1 SWPFYRTFSLPNAA
15 PPAYITKGVRRLRAA
30 QNAGRAKFM
39 DIRISKESEI
49 PLRQQVAEQIVFH
62 IATGKLQPGQALP
75 SVRELARRLKIHH
88 NTVSEAYQ
96 DLERRMWVVGRRGSR
111 VTVRA
116 LEDGSHPRT
125 ATGLDDLINT
135 LIRVAREQGYSLQ
148 SLRERVRERL
158 LAAPPDHILV
168 VEADAGLRRLLRE
181 EIRAAINW
189 PVEVCSRLE
198 LAANPGL
205 GIGALAVAAQYA
217 IPDVNPLLPLDR
229 PAIPLAFGS
238 ADEQVE
244 MIRKRREPSVM
255 AVVSVSA
262 GFLQTASRVLA
273 TAAGSRHVLQEFLLP
288 LADRKALAAAD
299 LVFADSIAVREVKHR
314 SVVPY
319 RLIAPASLNYLSSAL
334 RAP

>member
-1 SWPFYRTFSLPNAA
+1 LQERQEPDAREL
-15 PPAYITKGVRRLRAA
+15 I
-30 QNAGRAKFM
+30 M

-49 PLRQQVAEQIVFH
+49 PLRQQLAEQIVFH

-96 DLERRMWVVGRRGSR
+96 DLVRRMWLVGHRGSR

-116 LEDGSHPRT
+116 QEEGTPPLGAS
-125 ATGLDDLINT
+125 GLDELINT
-135 LIRVAREQGYSLQ
+135 LIRVAREQGHSLQ

-158 LAAPPDHILV
+158 LAEPPDHILV
-168 VEADAGLRRLLRE
+168 VEADEGLRRLLQE
-181 EIRAAINW
+181 EIRAAIHW
-189 PVEVCSRLE
+189 PVEACSRVE
-198 LAANPGL
+198 LGEHPSL
-205 GIGALAVAAQYA
+205 GIGALAVAAHYA
-217 IPDVNPLLPLDR
+217 IPDVNPLLPKDR
-229 PAIPLAFGS
+229 PALPLDFGA

-244 MIRKRREPSVM
+244 LIRNRREPSVM

-273 TAAGSRHVLQEFLLP
+273 SAAGRRHVLQEFLLP
-288 LADRKALAAAD
+288 LPDKKALAAVD
-299 LVFADSIAVREVKHR
+299 VVFADSIAVRQVKHR
-314 SVVPY
+314 NVVPY
-319 RLIAPASLNYLSSAL
+319 KLIAPTSLNYLAGAL

>member
-1 SWPFYRTFSLPNAA
+1 
-15 PPAYITKGVRRLRAA
+15 
-30 QNAGRAKFM
+30 M

-49 PLRQQVAEQIVFH
+49 PLRQQLAEQIVFH
-62 IATGKLQPGQALP
+62 IATGKLKPGQALP

-96 DLERRMWVVGRRGSR
+96 DLIRRRWLVGRRGSR

-116 LEDGSHPRT
+116 LEEGAHARGAS
-125 ATGLDDLINT
+125 GLDDFINT
-135 LIRVAREQGYSLQ
+135 LIRLARDQGFSLQ

-158 LAAPPDHILV
+158 LGQPPDHILV

-205 GIGALAVAAQYA
+205 GIGALAVAAHYA
-217 IPDVNPLLPLDR
+217 IPDVNPLLPKDR
-229 PAIPLAFGS
+229 PAIPLAFGA

-244 MIRKRREPSVM
+244 LIRRRREPSVV
-255 AVVSVSA
+255 AVVSVSE
-262 GFLQTASRVLA
+262 GFLQTARSVLA
-273 TAAGSRHVLQEFLLP
+273 TAAGCRHVLQEFLLP
-288 LADRKALAAAD
+288 LPDPKALAAAD
-299 LVFADSIAVREVKHR
+299 VVFADSIAVREVKHR
-314 SVVPY
+314 GVVPY
-319 RLIAPASLNYLSSAL
+319 RLIAPASLSYLASAL

>member
-1 SWPFYRTFSLPNAA
+1 
-15 PPAYITKGVRRLRAA
+15 
-30 QNAGRAKFM
+30 M
-39 DIRISKESEI
+39 DIRISKESEV
-49 PLRQQVAEQIVFH
+49 PLRQQLAEQIVFH

-75 SVRELARRLKIHH
+75 SVRELARRLKIHP

-96 DLERRMWVVGRRGSR
+96 DLIRRMWLVGHRGSR

-116 LEDGSHPRT
+116 LEEGLHPR
-125 ATGLDDLINT
+125 AASGLDDLINT
-135 LIRVAREQGYSLQ
+135 LIRVAREQGHSLQ

-158 LAAPPDHILV
+158 LAQPPDHILV

-189 PVEVCSRLE
+189 PVEVCSRVE

-217 IPDVNPLLPLDR
+217 IPDVNPLLPKDR
-229 PAIPLAFGS
+229 PAISLEFGA
-238 ADEQVE
+238 ADEQVD

-273 TAAGSRHVLQEFLLP
+273 TAAGRRHVLQEFLLP
-288 LADRKALAAAD
+288 LADPKALAAAD
-299 LVFADSIAVREVKHR
+299 MVFADSIAVREVKHR
-314 SVVPY
+314 SIVPY
-319 RLIAPASLNYLSSAL
+319 RLIAPASLSYLASAL